1 LFAMM
6 SPVVP
11 AYFTTSKRREKP
23 FSCQT
28 MDGKNCEGNDRR
40 SGEIYG
46 ISSCRLRHFDLKSIF
61 KVSL

>member
-6 SPVVP
+6 SAVVP

-46 ISSCRLRHFDLKSIF
+46 ISSMQTYTF
-61 KVSL
+61 